1 MHPVRGSS
9 NTGVIA
15 MEQSP
20 NLDLPFIMPSQAQ
33 KHVTHN
39 EALKVLDAL
48 VNCAVESRALA
59 TPPAAP
65 ADGDRY
71 IVAGEGDGA
80 WAGKEGAIAAWQDGS
95 WNFYAP
101 QPGLLVYV
109 KAESLLLLHDGTGF
123 APPLVRTD
131 RLGVN
136 TEPDA
141 ANRLAV
147 SSDATL
153 LTHDGADH
161 RVMVNKAA
169 AAATASLL
177 FQDAYSGRAEIGL
190 AGDDRLSVKVSAD
203 GANWTEAL
211 TIDPATGNVGLQGQ
225 PDGAT
230 RLRVSGGVARFGTHL
245 VSADEA
251 SGGPA
256 MEIGYFGSGDR
267 PAYFDFHADDE
278 WTDFASRFIRWG
290 GKDGAFTVYNRGAG
304 GIDLTNSDAGAI
316 RFSTGGQLRVTADAT
331 GKVGIGTATPTAM
344 LHVAGPVRVGSSAIA
359 ELPPASAVGSGTLAW
374 ATDATTGDGAL
385 VFSNGITWR
394 KVADGGVV

>member
-1 MHPVRGSS
+1 LRRGEQG
-9 NTGVIA
+9 TGHA
-15 MEQSP
+15 
-20 NLDLPFIMPSQAQ
+20 
-33 KHVTHN
+33 
-39 EALKVLDAL
+39 
-48 VNCAVESRALA
+48 
-59 TPPAAP
+59 PPAAP

-71 IVAGEGDGA
+71 IVAGEAGDA
-80 WAGKEGAIAAWQDGS
+80 WTGKEGAIAAWQDGN

-101 QPGLLVYV
+101 QPGLLVFV
-109 KAESLLLLHDGTGF
+109 KAESLLLLHDGTNF
-123 APPLVRTD
+123 APPLARTE

-190 AGDDRLSVKVSAD
+190 AGDDRLSVKVSVD

-211 TIDPATGNVGLQGQ
+211 MTIDPATGNIGLQGE

-267 PAYFDFHADDE
+267 SAFFDFHADDE
-278 WTDFASRFIRWG
+278 WTDFASRFIRRG

-316 RFSTGGQLRVTADAT
+316 RFSTGGQLRMMVDAT
-331 GKVGIGTATPTAM
+331 GKVGIGTAAPTAT
-344 LHVAGPVRVGSSAIA
+344 LHAAGGVRVGSFPTA
-359 ELPPASAVGSGTLAW
+359 ELPAAGAVGTGTLAW
-374 ATDATTGDGAL
+374 VTDAGGGAL
-385 VFSNGITWR
+385 AFSNGIAWR
-394 KVADGGVV
+394 KVADGGAV